1 MKRQAYVQRA
11 AAVAALLF
19 LLAGSA
25 SAQDKWIA
33 PDKALH
39 LAVGVVVGG
48 GATALA
54 AQLGAPGDPRLYG
67 AGLSCVAGA
76 GKELYDLA
84 NRQYHTPSW
93 RDFAVTCVGGLAA
106 TYTMGWML
114 SRQGPTT
121 VVSWQRSF

>member
-1 MKRQAYVQRA
+1 MKRQPYIHGC
-11 AAVAALLF
+11 AALAALI
-19 LLAGSA
+19 LCASAA
-25 SAQDKWIA
+25 SAQDRWIA

-76 GKELYDLA
+76 AKEAYDLA
-84 NRQYHTPSW
+84 HRDYHTPSW

-114 SRQGPTT
+114 SRQRSTT